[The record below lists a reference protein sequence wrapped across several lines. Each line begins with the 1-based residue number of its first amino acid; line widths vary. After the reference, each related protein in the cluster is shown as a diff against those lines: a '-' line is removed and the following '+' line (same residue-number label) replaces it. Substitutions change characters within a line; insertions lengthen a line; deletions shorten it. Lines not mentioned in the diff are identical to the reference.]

1 MLKEGILVVYKRT
14 GTYGK
19 VVELKEMEG
28 KVWAMLDSTGLF
40 YDEDFLEV
48 IGEDKTSQSEPRVNV
63 KDKKIR
69 SEGPEVEEEGKIDT
83 SGNVCGAG

>member
-14 GTYGK
+14 GTHGK
-19 VVELKEMEG
+19 VVEVKEMEG

-48 IGEDKTSQSEPRVNV
+48 IGEGKTAQSEPRVDA
-63 KDKKIR
+63 KEKKIS
-69 SEGPEVEEEGKIDT
+69 SEGSEVKEEGKIDT